1 MIILLNG
8 TSSAGKTTLAR
19 SLQDRYAGV
28 LLLYGVDT
36 MVQGA
41 FPEKCD
47 LPPWNEQAIRVEM
60 TEVEGVPQ
68 VRLDVSSYMIPVY
81 RSAVAFYR
89 ELSAIRG
96 LMISLHRRCQSA
108 CMTRG
113 WLWRWIVI
121 SGTRRRLMRSS
132 CIASLREFIY

>member
-19 SLQDRYAGV
+19 SLQDRYSGV

-36 MVQGA
+36 MVQGV

-47 LPPWNEQAIRVEM
+47 LPPWNEQAIRVQM
-60 TEVEGVPQ
+60 TELEGVPH
-68 VRLDVSSYMIPVY
+68 VRLDVSPFMIPVY

-89 ELSAIRG
+89 ELSAQGR
-96 LMISLHRRCQSA
+96 
-108 CMTRG
+108 
-113 WLWRWIVI
+113 
-121 SGTRRRLMRSS
+121 
-132 CIASLREFIY
+132 